1 MKKENKKMKKLI
13 ALALALV
20 MALSLVACGGSA
32 APAAT
37 EAPKAEAAA
46 PAATEAP
53 AAEPAGELL
62 IGCLQDVTGATS
74 SLGKSV
80 QAGAQAAID
89 KINAEGGING
99 MKIVMNLYDTKGDV
113 TEAVNAF
120 ITAVTVDKVSVI
132 VGPPVANIANAIK
145 AISEDYNV
153 PVVGLALDPA
163 CQIKEDGTPYKN
175 MFCLQPSAT
184 SQGMIMAAF
193 AVKNGYKTFG
203 ILYNQENAY
212 SVSLLAPF
220 TDKLAENGITI
231 DPSVIVPYG
240 AADTDYKTLL
250 QPIVAAGVDA
260 IYCPNYTQ
268 QLVAIVGAAAE
279 LGYEGKII
287 SGLDGAPA
295 FNTTYGADCS
305 NVYYINNMNTEDPEI
320 VKMIEELCADVA
332 APNKFFLGYDIIGA
346 IAQSVA
352 AVGTDPVALQGALE
366 NLNYEGIT
374 CDIVIDPATHMP
386 TDCFMF
392 MYTYDN
398 LDPVMLEQ
406 FAG

>member
-1 MKKENKKMKKLI
+1 MKKF
-13 ALALALV
+13 LALVLSLV
-20 MALSLVACGGSA
+20 MALSLVACG
-32 APAAT
+32 APAKKD
-37 EAPKAEAAA
+37 E
-46 PAATEAP
+46 
-53 AAEPAGELL
+53 AGELL
-62 IGCLQDVTGATS
+62 IGCLQDVTGSTS

-89 KINAEGGING
+89 KINAAGGIG
-99 MKIVMNLYDTKGDV
+99 GKKIVMKLYDTKGDV

-120 ITAVTVDKVSVI
+120 VTAVTVDKVSVI

-193 AVKNGYKTFG
+193 AVKNGYKSFG

-250 QPIVAAGVDA
+250 QPIVAAGVEA

-268 QLVAIVGAAAE
+268 
-279 LGYEGKII
+279 
-287 SGLDGAPA
+287 
-295 FNTTYGADCS
+295 
-305 NVYYINNMNTEDPEI
+305 
-320 VKMIEELCADVA
+320 
-332 APNKFFLGYDIIGA
+332 
-346 IAQSVA
+346 
-352 AVGTDPVALQGALE
+352 
-366 NLNYEGIT
+366 
-374 CDIVIDPATHMP
+374 
-386 TDCFMF
+386 
-392 MYTYDN
+392 
-398 LDPVMLEQ
+398 
-406 FAG
+406 

>member
-1 MKKENKKMKKLI
+1 MKKLI
-13 ALALALV
+13 ALVLVLV
-20 MALSLVACGGSA
+20 MAMSLVACGSST
-32 APAAT
+32 PA
-37 EAPKAEAAA
+37 KKDD
-46 PAATEAP
+46 
-53 AAEPAGELL
+53 AGELL
-62 IGCLQDVTGATS
+62 IGCLQDVTGSTS

-89 KINAEGGING
+89 KINAAGGIG
-99 MKIVMNLYDTKGDV
+99 GKKIVMKLYDTKGDV

-120 ITAVTVDKVSVI
+120 VTAVTVDKVSVI

-193 AVKNGYKTFG
+193 AVKNGYKSFG

-220 TDKLAENGITI
+220 TNKLAESGITI

-250 QPIVAAGVDA
+250 QPIVSAGVEA

-268 QLVAIVGAAAE
+268 QLVAIVTAAAE
-279 LGYEGKII
+279 LGYKGKII

-295 FNTTYGADCS
+295 FNTTYGGDCS
-305 NVYYINNMNTEDPEI
+305 DVYYINNMNTEDPEI

-346 IAQSVA
+346 IAKCVES
-352 AVGTDPVALQGALE
+352 VGTDPVALQGALE

-374 CDIVIDPATHMP
+374 CDIIIDPTTHMP
-386 TDCFMF
+386 KDCFMF

-398 LDPVMLEQ
+398 QTPVMLEK

>member
-1 MKKENKKMKKLI
+1 MKKLI
-13 ALALALV
+13 ALVLVLV
-20 MALSLVACGGSA
+20 MAMSLVACGAST
-32 APAAT
+32 PAKE
-37 EAPKAEAAA
+37 EA
-46 PAATEAP
+46 
-53 AAEPAGELL
+53 AGELL
-62 IGCLQDVTGATS
+62 IGCLQDVTGSTS

-89 KINAEGGING
+89 KINAAGGIG
-99 MKIVMNLYDTKGDV
+99 GKKIVMKLYDTKGDV

-120 ITAVTVDKVSVI
+120 VTAVTVDKVSVI

-145 AISEDYNV
+145 AISEDYDV

-193 AVKNGYKTFG
+193 AVKNGYKSFG

-220 TDKLAENGITI
+220 TDKLAESGITI

-250 QPIVAAGVDA
+250 QPIVSAGVEA

-268 QLVAIVGAAAE
+268 QLVAIVTAAAE
-279 LGYEGKII
+279 LGYKGKII

-305 NVYYINNMNTEDPEI
+305 DVYYINNMNTEDPEI

-346 IAQSVA
+346 IAKCVE

-386 TDCFMF
+386 KDCFMF

-398 LDPVMLEQ
+398 QAPVMLEK